1 MWNINQKWKLVNFTC
16 EPPLKAKNPN
26 MRMNAPRAARGTECP
41 LKSTWTSF
49 FPGWNLPMRGP
60 RKAVPTKAAV
70 PPNRWTTP
78 LPAKSRYA
86 MFTVWLLCV
95 ISNPCPN
102 HPSELH
108 AQCVT
113 TGYTKPSSE
122 YIGNV
127 MAHFSGICYW
137 LHSFLQ
143 HALYFAPR
151 AVIFSHLKRMP
162 LCLRVCDIAIVM
174 CRKVVRTYLSSFDF
188 CAALKDF

>member
-1 MWNINQKWKLVNFTC
+1 
-16 EPPLKAKNPN
+16 

-78 LPAKSRYA
+78 LPAKSRYP

-113 TGYTKPSSE
+113 TGYTKPSNE

-151 AVIFSHLKRMP
+151 AVLFHTLSECHYVGEFVTLPSWCAEKSSG
-162 LCLRVCDIAIVM
+162 LH
-174 CRKVVRTYLSSFDF
+174 LSSFDF

>member
-1 MWNINQKWKLVNFTC
+1 MDIFLSRMKSAYAWTEKGCSNQSRCASQQMDNSTSSKIPIRDVHRLIVVC
-16 EPPLKAKNPN
+16 DI
-26 MRMNAPRAARGTECP
+26 
-41 LKSTWTSF
+41 KSLSQ
-49 FPGWNLPMRGP
+49 PSLRNL
-60 RKAVPTKAAV
+60 
-70 PPNRWTTP
+70 
-78 LPAKSRYA
+78 
-86 MFTVWLLCV
+86 
-95 ISNPCPN
+95 
-102 HPSELH
+102 LH
-108 AQCVT
+108 AKCVT
-113 TGYTKPSSE
+113 TGYTKPSNE

-143 HALYFAPR
+143 HSLYFAPR